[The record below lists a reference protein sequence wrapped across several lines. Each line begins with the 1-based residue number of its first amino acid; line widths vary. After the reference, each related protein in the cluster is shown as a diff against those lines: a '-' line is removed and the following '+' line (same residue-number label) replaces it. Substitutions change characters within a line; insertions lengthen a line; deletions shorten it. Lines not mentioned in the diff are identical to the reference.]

1 MLTLPDADSEDASAQ
16 TPGEAVL
23 TGASTYVAQA
33 KISREQVR
41 SQNKETLLEI
51 INNEELSEEEKQSAV
66 ESMVTM
72 TDRIEKEAAAESLLE
87 AKGFENVVVNLN
99 GDTADVMV
107 PTADLESS
115 QLAQI
120 EDAVKRKTGVEPQ
133 NIVITRWMRLWLNR
147 IEDRCREAAALFCPG
162 LCFAGAQIIRGCR
175 ENIKI

>member
-1 MLTLPDADSEDASAQ
+1 M
-16 TPGEAVL
+16 L

-72 TDRIEKEAAAESLLE
+72 TDRIEKERRQRNPCWKRRAL
-87 AKGFENVVVNLN
+87 KNVVVNLN

-133 NIVITRWMRLWLNR
+133 NIVITPMD
-147 IEDRCREAAALFCPG
+147 ETVAE
-162 LCFAGAQIIRGCR
+162 
-175 ENIKI
+175 

>member
-1 MLTLPDADSEDASAQ
+1 M
-16 TPGEAVL
+16 
-23 TGASTYVAQA
+23 AQA

-120 EDAVKRKTGVEPQ
+120 EDAV
-133 NIVITRWMRLWLNR
+133 
-147 IEDRCREAAALFCPG
+147 RERPV
-162 LCFAGAQIIRGCR
+162 
-175 ENIKI
+175 